1 MMFLMLMVSCGAGDE
16 TAPNARSSQV
26 AVAEDGEGAVD
37 GGAVNGVPDGDV
49 LDNEAAQSGTQ
60 AGTQEGVLAGVVNV
74 YSGRH
79 YDSDIVLFE
88 RFTEETGIKV
98 NVIEAGGDA
107 LIERLA
113 REGAASP
120 ADIFMTADAGIL
132 WRADQRG
139 LFQPIDDTEILAR
152 VPRQFVHPAGH
163 WVGLSKR
170 ARVVIYDKSA
180 GLPEGVADY
189 LDLADPAL
197 EGMICVRSSSNIY
210 NQSLLASLIA
220 HHGAE
225 KAEAWARGVVA
236 NFARKPQGNDTSQ
249 IEATAAGQ
257 CRLAIVNSY
266 YVARYTGSTAQKDRM
281 IAGRIG
287 LFFPAQESE
296 GTHVNISGAGITAHA
311 PNREN
316 ARALIA
322 FLLRDESQR
331 AFASGN
337 NEYPVVPSVEA
348 AGPIAAFGDF
358 VEDDLPVAALGENQ
372 VAAVKIFDR
381 AGWQ

>member
-1 MMFLMLMVSCGAGDE
+1 MTKFFHTAISVLSVLAVVACGGTE
-16 TAPNARSSQV
+16 TTSSPNGERSAEGRAEGSAASGAAPAT
-26 AVAEDGEGAVD
+26 
-37 GGAVNGVPDGDV
+37 
-49 LDNEAAQSGTQ
+49 QSGDTPVD
-60 AGTQEGVLAGVVNV
+60 APDAGVVNV

-79 YDSDIVLFE
+79 YDSDLILFQ
-88 RFTEETGIKV
+88 RFEAETGIKV

-139 LFQPIDDTEILAR
+139 LFQPIEDAAILDRASA
-152 VPRQFVHPAGH
+152 QFVHPDGH
-163 WVGLSKR
+163 WIGLSKR
-170 ARVVIYDKSA
+170 ARVVVYDKNQ
-180 GLPEGVADY
+180 GLPESVKSY

-220 HHGAE
+220 HHGNK
-225 KAEAWARGVVA
+225 KAEEWARGVVA
-236 NFARKPQGNDTSQ
+236 NFARKPQGNDTGQ
-249 IEATAAGQ
+249 IEAVAAGL

-266 YVARYTGSTAQKDRM
+266 YVARYTGSTSDKDRM

-287 LFFPAQESE
+287 LFFPAQETT

-311 PNREN
+311 PNRDN
-316 ARALIA
+316 ALRLIS
-322 FLLRDESQR
+322 FLLRDDSQS

-337 NEYPVVPSVEA
+337 NEYPVAPGVEA
-348 AGPIAAFGDF
+348 AGPIAAFGPF
-358 VEDDLPVAALGENQ
+358 LEDDLPVAALGENQ
-372 VAAVKIFDR
+372 VEAVKIFDR
-381 AGWQ
+381 AGWP